1 MQNSGRTVWRH
12 HTMRVTNHSYIL
24 SHGDLRV
31 EWAHDRHPLAEYVYD
46 VVYMR
51 HWRDVDLARDIAD
64 LQ

>member
-1 MQNSGRTVWRH
+1 VAT
-12 HTMRVTNHSYIL
+12 SYNESDKSLVYPI
-24 SHGDLRV
+24 SWDLRV